1 MIWIISSLKAFEVT
15 ISYVYDGMRDS
26 EGKYTLAIYHKGISH
41 LNI

>member
-15 ISYVYDGMRDS
+15 ISYVYCMRDS